1 MVFEILPER
10 IRRALMTI
18 NCDKISELRLRA
30 GLPVVLEY
38 AGRQFLGEDGL
49 TQEIRE
55 ALRPTSQEIF
65 DIVFRACESS
75 IYSFNEE
82 IKQGFVTLRDGSRI
96 GLCGEVVVEN
106 GQIKTIKNF
115 SSINIRFPHL
125 IKNCSLNILQYLY
138 DEKSTFNTMIYGPP
152 AVGKTTFIRDICM
165 HFCDRHI
172 ASNVLVVD
180 ERREICASQN
190 GQNSLYA
197 GSFVDVYSGGVKDKC
212 ISSAIRTMSPD
223 VIILDEISTQDD
235 ASALLGLI
243 SAGIKFVA
251 TTHCGSLEELKR
263 KPILHEFLSFGVVER
278 FVELSSRKGRG
289 TVEYVFDKN
298 GTCLF
303 YGG

>member
-1 MVFEILPER
+1 MVIEILPDR
-10 IRRALMTI
+10 FRRAMLTL

-30 GLPVVLEY
+30 GLPTVLEY
-38 AGRQFLGEDGL
+38 AGRQFLGEAGL
-49 TQEIRE
+49 TQEIGE

-106 GQIKTIKNF
+106 GQVKTIKNF

-125 IKNCSLNILQYLY
+125 IKNCSLSVLKYLY
-138 DEKSTFNTMIYGPP
+138 DEKSVFNTIIYGSP
-152 AVGKTTFIRDICM
+152 AVGKTTFIRDICT
-165 HFCDRHI
+165 HLCDKHI
-172 ASNVLVVD
+172 VHNALVVD
-180 ERREICASQN
+180 ERREICASNN

-197 GSFVDVYSGGVKDKC
+197 GSFVDVYSGGIKEKC
-212 ISSAIRTMSPD
+212 ISSAIRTMSPE

-235 ASALLGLI
+235 ANALHSLVG
-243 SAGIKFVA
+243 AGIKFVA
-251 TTHCGSLEELKR
+251 TTHCASIDELR
-263 KPILHEFLSFGVVER
+263 HKPILHEFLSFGVVER
-278 FVELSSRKGRG
+278 FIELSSRNGQG

-303 YGG
+303 YGR